1 MTAQDLARKLLDRGC
16 VLHGNRVAVARER
29 TERETASGLIL
40 PQTAQRENQ
49 YAAVILIGDGPEVKE
64 LDVNVGDR
72 IYIQKFGGV
81 DIKQRVGGDY
91 FWLEVL
97 HQLDVYITYPDDGA
111 ELEQTD
117 ADSRAPE
124 YKPQP
129 QRAVR

>member
-1 MTAQDLARKLLDRGC
+1 MLPSFSWRPGRGHEGETRDRCLPVWGIALHRGLLD
-16 VLHGNRVAVARER
+16 
-29 TERETASGLIL
+29 
-40 PQTAQRENQ
+40 QRENQ